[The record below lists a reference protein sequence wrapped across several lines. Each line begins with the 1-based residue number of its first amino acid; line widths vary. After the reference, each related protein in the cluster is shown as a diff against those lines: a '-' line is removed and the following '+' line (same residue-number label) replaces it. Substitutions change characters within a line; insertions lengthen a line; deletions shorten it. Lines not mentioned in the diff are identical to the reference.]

1 MITLSGHAFVMP
13 HSLAG
18 LPFYPAL
25 AVAVLGVLYVL
36 AGRNW
41 VLAFK
46 RPVNISSMRDIA
58 AGHDLIEPVKPL
70 RALPRRYSQVR
81 EGGAGLICSSSNSA
95 IFVFNSVS
103 VISLSV
109 RNGTG
114 DGAETVPTASLLAMI
129 FLLRFLTLLVQRYPL
144 SHGRSPPFVQRC

>member
-1 MITLSGHAFVMP
+1 MTLPLSRAILIQRPPIIEESTVMITLNRHAFVMP

-36 AGRNW
+36 AGRNR

-70 RALPRRYSQVR
+70 RALPP
-81 EGGAGLICSSSNSA
+81 A
-95 IFVFNSVS
+95 IFPSARRRRRFN
-103 VISLSV
+103 
-109 RNGTG
+109 
-114 DGAETVPTASLLAMI
+114 LL
-129 FLLRFLTLLVQRYPL
+129 LLQFCDLRV
-144 SHGRSPPFVQRC
+144 